1 MSGIVSFNDFSR
13 LDLRIGKVVSAERV
27 PGSKKLIRLQIDV
40 GGKTRQSVAGLGDQ
54 YKLEALQSKLVAV
67 VLNLEPRKLFGVES
81 QVMLLA
87 AIDGDKVSVLSPDQ
101 AVAPGS
107 KVT

>member
-54 YKLEALQSKLVAV
+54 YKPEALQSKLVAV

>member
-13 LDLRIGKVVSAERV
+13 LDLRIGKVVLAERV
-27 PGSKKLIRLQIDV
+27 PGSKKLLRLQIDV

-54 YKLEALQSKLVAV
+54 YKPEALQSKLVVV